1 MEIPSRVLQLAQS
14 LGQPC
19 EVQVHLA
26 GAEVRSHDAEHG
38 GAEAARRRQPRLVIR
53 VQAGGA
59 RHAGRA
65 DGPRSYGGRSIISGG
80 VFGTL
85 TFFDIPSPKNSNTT
99 VRIQRTLLI
108 FFGHLARDLAS
119 QYGGPRCPRIPWWC
133 D

>member
-1 MEIPSRVLQLAQS
+1 MPDARTDRAAMV
-14 LGQPC
+14 
-19 EVQVHLA
+19 
-26 GAEVRSHDAEHG
+26 AEV
-38 GAEAARRRQPRLVIR
+38 
-53 VQAGGA
+53 
-59 RHAGRA
+59 
-65 DGPRSYGGRSIISGG
+65 SGG